1 MLYEI
6 EQFTVRHCYISK
18 KVFQIKYQLQT
29 QINRQIAT
37 RNRLR

>member
-18 KVFQIKYQLQT
+18 KVFQIKYQLENTNQQT
-29 QINRQIAT
+29 NCYSQV
-37 RNRLR
+37 